1 MLRFLFLFSFCFLMG
16 CASHSNKPYDVI
28 IIDGTVY
35 RDGDSDPIITDVG
48 IVGEKIQA
56 IKNLD
61 INDGKEI
68 IDAHGKLVVPGFIDT
83 HSHGD
88 DGGPMDQYLVQGVTT
103 IVAGNCGRSLD
114 VTQLEQEYENLEG
127 RMGPNYIGLIGH
139 NSIRRSID
147 LEEADPS
154 PEQLQL
160 MKDYIRDGMNAGAFG
175 MSTGLIYN
183 PGFNSKTEELIEL
196 ASIVGE
202 YDGLYTTHMRNE
214 GPEVLQ
220 SVVEAIMVGERSNS
234 RVQISHAK
242 CAGPQAWGLS
252 DEFLTLVDD
261 ANALGTEVW
270 VDQYPYSASQTTINA
285 VIPDWAENDWENS
298 VSNKRAELE
307 EGIRELIAGRG
318 GAERIYMVR
327 GPYAKQTLGEVVEE
341 LNEAPEKIIIDRI
354 GLGGASAI
362 YHMMLEEDV
371 QTFMTHPRVMV
382 GSDGPSSTHPRG
394 HGSFPR
400 VWGHYGRELGLVS
413 HQDCVRKT
421 STLPAI
427 QFRLLDQQRGKI
439 QEGFFADIAVLDPDE
454 IIDHAT
460 FDEPTAYPVGV
471 TDVLVNGAI
480 AISNG
485 EYTKALSGKVLRYQ
499 DSKRYRFKT

>member
-1 MLRFLFLFSFCFLMG
+1 MLRFLLLFSFCFLMG
-16 CASHSNKPYDVI
+16 CASNNKKTYDVI
-28 IIDGTVY
+28 IIDGTVF
-35 RDGDSDPIITDVG
+35 RDCESDPIISDIG
-48 IVGEKIQA
+48 IVGEKIHA

-88 DGGPMDQYLVQGVTT
+88 KGGPMDQYLIQGVTT

-114 VTQLEQEYENLEG
+114 VTQLDQEYKYLEG
-127 RMGPNYIGLIGH
+127 KMGPNYIGLIGH
-139 NSIRRSID
+139 NSLRRAVD
-147 LEEADPS
+147 LEEAEPS
-154 PEQLQL
+154 AEQLQK
-160 MKDYIRDGMNAGAFG
+160 MQSYIRNGMKAGAFG

-196 ASIVGE
+196 TKIVSE
-202 YDGLYTTHMRNE
+202 YDGLYATHMRNE
-214 GPEVLQ
+214 GPEVLE
-220 SVVEAIMVGERSNS
+220 SVIEAIMVGEKSNT

-242 CAGPQAWGLS
+242 CAGPEAWGLS
-252 DEFLTLVDD
+252 DDFLTLVDD

-298 VSNKRAELE
+298 VANKREELE
-307 EGIRELIAGRG
+307 EGIRNLIAGRG

-327 GPYAKQTLGEVVEE
+327 GPFAKQTLGEVVEE
-341 LNEAPEKIIIDRI
+341 LKEAPEKIIIDRI

-400 VWGHYGRELGLVS
+400 VWGHYGRELGLLS

-421 STLPAI
+421 STVPAI
-427 QFRLLDQQRGKI
+427 QFRLLDQERGKI
-439 QEGFFADIAVLDPDE
+439 EEGFFADIAVLDPE
-454 IIDHAT
+454 VIIDHAT
-460 FDEPTAYPVGV
+460 FDDPTAYPVGV
-471 TDVLVNGAI
+471 TDVVVNGSI
-480 AISNG
+480 AISDG
-485 EYTKALSGKVLRYQ
+485 EYTNTLSGKVLRYQ
-499 DSKRYRFKT
+499 DSKK